1 MNNTLKIGDLVRVKN
16 RHSNLSHLT
25 GLVLDIKENR
35 RQRGRK
41 MVSVE
46 ELLLL
51 WDSEE
56 FSGPSGYFLS
66 DLFEV
71 ISEAK

>member
-1 MNNTLKIGDLVRVKN
+1 VKKGDLVRIKN

-41 MVSVE
+41 MIPVE
-46 ELLLL
+46 ELLVL
-51 WDSEE
+51 WDSDE
-56 FSGPSGYFLS
+56 FLGPSGYFLS
-66 DLFEV
+66 DLFET
-71 ISEAK
+71 INEEY

>member
-1 MNNTLKIGDLVRVKN
+1 MNVGDLVRMKC
-16 RHSNLSHLT
+16 RSSNLSHLT

>member
-1 MNNTLKIGDLVRVKN
+1 MNVGDLVRMKC
-16 RHSNLSHLT
+16 RSSNLSHLT

-46 ELLLL
+46 ELMVI
-51 WDSEE
+51 WDSDE
-56 FSGPSGYFLS
+56 FLGPGGYFLS

-71 ISEAK
+71 ISEAE

>member
-1 MNNTLKIGDLVRVKN
+1 MNVGDLVRMKC
-16 RHSNLSHLT
+16 RSSNLSHLT

-35 RQRGRK
+35 RLRERK
-41 MVSVE
+41 MTTVE

-66 DLFEV
+66 NLFEV
-71 ISEAK
+71 VSEAK

>member
-1 MNNTLKIGDLVRVKN
+1 MNVGDLVRMKC
-16 RHSNLSHLT
+16 RSSNLSHLT

-71 ISEAK
+71 VSAAE

>member
-1 MNNTLKIGDLVRVKN
+1 MNVGDLVRMKC
-16 RHSNLSHLT
+16 RSSNLSHLT

-66 DLFEV
+66 NLFEV
-71 ISEAK
+71 VSEAK

>member
-35 RQRGRK
+35 RLRERK
-41 MVSVE
+41 MTTVE

-71 ISEAK
+71 VSAAE